1 MNVLVCSKKKRAGST
16 LEILEVWG
24 WAAWLASIYLIW
36 KRDGG
41 KSQIFLFWEF
51 VMLQTDLQRSG

>member
-24 WAAWLASIYLIW
+24 WVVWLASVYLIW
-36 KRDGG
+36 KWDGG
-41 KSQIFLFWEF
+41 
-51 VMLQTDLQRSG
+51 